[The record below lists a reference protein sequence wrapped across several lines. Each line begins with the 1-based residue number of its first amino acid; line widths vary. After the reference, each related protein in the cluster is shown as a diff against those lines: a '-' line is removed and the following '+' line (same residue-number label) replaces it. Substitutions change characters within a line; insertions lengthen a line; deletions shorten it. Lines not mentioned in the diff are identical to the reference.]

1 MARKSRKQTAAPM
14 PAPSLYVHVALYIRL
29 SVEDNKK
36 RGCSVENQKLVLNDF
51 LSDKPDFVVYDT
63 YIDNGATGT
72 NFHRPGFQQ
81 MLSDI
86 EAGHINCVIV
96 KDLSRLGR
104 NSIDTGYYIE
114 QYFHAHNVRFIAVT
128 DQFDTADSGNLHG
141 GIMLPLK
148 NMINEA
154 YALDIGRK
162 IKAQARQAMKDGDY
176 IGARA
181 PYGYRKDPDNCHKL
195 LIDENTAPVVKQIF
209 EWAHEHVSL
218 NRIVRNL
225 NEMGIPAPSHYK
237 KATGEITSPGLIGSG
252 KWQTRT
258 VMKILES
265 EVYTGD
271 LVQGKTKIVDHQQVK
286 AGEDNLIIAKCTHEP
301 IISHELF
308 HAVQEYRK
316 QICEESKAT
325 PKRPYTPNIFKG
337 KVFCA
342 DCGRSLHRQRAE
354 RRKGPDTYWF
364 HCLTNSRVEKDS
376 CKGATMQEKE
386 LISTVTAILEK
397 ELTVALGMS
406 LPLFQLE
413 ARQKQEKDKL
423 KIQMSA
429 KRQEIEKT
437 RRLIRGLYENF
448 VQGILTNDEYFELKA
463 DYEHAIN
470 ALSGE
475 IEVFEKSMDSLDNQ
489 LARYRAMEKDA
500 KTLAQDHVLTA
511 ELIERLIERI
521 EIDHERNIHV
531 TFRFKNE
538 FQGKAVESCKT
549 ESLSIPN
556 QKLILREKAMSL
568 PEWDNSEILEFI
580 DNGHTGTNFERP
592 AVQELLTMVQAGK
605 INCIIVKD
613 LSRFGRNSIET
624 GYFIERVFPLY
635 HTRFISVSDDFDTA
649 NFKGDTGGIDI
660 AFKYLISECYSR
672 DMSMKTKSAKYAKM
686 RRGEYQSVICPYG
699 YRKSADGRMEPDED
713 VAPNVQMIFQW
724 ASEGNTAAEI
734 TRKLYAMNIPT
745 PGEYRKLK
753 GKDYYNVSRTNGVWS
768 TSTVLRIL
776 EDQRYIGTYVIGK
789 RKVKEIGSRHTQLKD
804 ESEWFKIP
812 NHHPAIVSVD
822 LFEKANASIK
832 RFSLLNKKPRDY
844 LLRGKVFCGCCD
856 HAMSLRNG
864 AWFYCRHSEVAETLS
879 CHGVRI
885 KMADLEQVVF
895 ETIRAQMC
903 PALGIDSNKDK
914 LDLQTVQQ
922 AEHEEKL
929 RSIQD
934 SKRHLYEQYALG
946 EIDLET
952 YRTRKAVY
960 DTELV
965 QAKNVHA
972 VITAQTKQIKSDYEI
987 KLKQQEI
994 VQEVGNANMLTK
1006 ALIDRL
1012 INKVYVF
1019 PGERIEIEYATQDFL
1034 ETKESEKEV

>member
-1 MARKSRKQTAAPM
+1 MARKSRKQKAAPM

-225 NEMGIPAPSHYK
+225 NEIGIPAPSHYK

-308 HAVQEYRK
+308 NAVQEYRK

-337 KVFCA
+337 KVFCT

-376 CKGATMQEKE
+376 CKGAMIQEKE

-538 FQGKAVESCKT
+538 FQGKAVESC
-549 ESLSIPN
+549 
-556 QKLILREKAMSL
+556 A
-568 PEWDNSEILEFI
+568 
-580 DNGHTGTNFERP
+580 
-592 AVQELLTMVQAGK
+592 TM
-605 INCIIVKD
+605 
-613 LSRFGRNSIET
+613 
-624 GYFIERVFPLY
+624 
-635 HTRFISVSDDFDTA
+635 
-649 NFKGDTGGIDI
+649 
-660 AFKYLISECYSR
+660 
-672 DMSMKTKSAKYAKM
+672 
-686 RRGEYQSVICPYG
+686 
-699 YRKSADGRMEPDED
+699 
-713 VAPNVQMIFQW
+713 
-724 ASEGNTAAEI
+724 
-734 TRKLYAMNIPT
+734 
-745 PGEYRKLK
+745 
-753 GKDYYNVSRTNGVWS
+753 
-768 TSTVLRIL
+768 
-776 EDQRYIGTYVIGK
+776 
-789 RKVKEIGSRHTQLKD
+789 
-804 ESEWFKIP
+804 
-812 NHHPAIVSVD
+812 
-822 LFEKANASIK
+822 
-832 RFSLLNKKPRDY
+832 
-844 LLRGKVFCGCCD
+844 
-856 HAMSLRNG
+856 
-864 AWFYCRHSEVAETLS
+864 
-879 CHGVRI
+879 
-885 KMADLEQVVF
+885 
-895 ETIRAQMC
+895 
-903 PALGIDSNKDK
+903 
-914 LDLQTVQQ
+914 
-922 AEHEEKL
+922 
-929 RSIQD
+929 
-934 SKRHLYEQYALG
+934 
-946 EIDLET
+946 
-952 YRTRKAVY
+952 
-960 DTELV
+960 
-965 QAKNVHA
+965 
-972 VITAQTKQIKSDYEI
+972 
-987 KLKQQEI
+987 
-994 VQEVGNANMLTK
+994 
-1006 ALIDRL
+1006 
-1012 INKVYVF
+1012 
-1019 PGERIEIEYATQDFL
+1019 
-1034 ETKESEKEV
+1034 

>member
-1 MARKSRKQTAAPM
+1 MKYLCLELYKLKRRKVFLTFVLILGVELLFVFSNYGNNENFLGMISDPNAPAWEDLIVGPATMNGLFLPILAAVIASRICDMEHRGNTWKLLECNNENRKAIWFCKFTVVTVLMLAAILIQ
-14 PAPSLYVHVALYIRL
+14 ALVIVAYGNAVGI
-29 SVEDNKK
+29 VEPLPVKTLW
-36 RGCSVENQKLVLNDF
+36 EFVLGTVMVT
-51 LSDKPDFVVYDT
+51 FVVVT
-63 YIDNGATGT
+63 IQVFFSLVFANQLI
-72 NFHRPGFQQ
+72 P
-81 MLSDI
+81 M
-86 EAGHINCVIV
+86 
-96 KDLSRLGR
+96 
-104 NSIDTGYYIE
+104 SIG
-114 QYFHAHNVRFIAVT
+114 
-128 DQFDTADSGNLHG
+128 
-141 GIMLPLK
+141 M
-148 NMINEA
+148 
-154 YALDIGRK
+154 
-162 IKAQARQAMKDGDY
+162 
-176 IGARA
+176 IGA
-181 PYGYRKDPDNCHKL
+181 
-195 LIDENTAPVVKQIF
+195 
-209 EWAHEHVSL
+209 
-218 NRIVRNL
+218 
-225 NEMGIPAPSHYK
+225 
-237 KATGEITSPGLIGSG
+237 LIG
-252 KWQTRT
+252 
-258 VMKILES
+258 
-265 EVYTGD
+265 
-271 LVQGKTKIVDHQQVK
+271 
-286 AGEDNLIIAKCTHEP
+286 
-301 IISHELF
+301 F
-308 HAVQEYRK
+308 
-316 QICEESKAT
+316 
-325 PKRPYTPNIFKG
+325 
-337 KVFCA
+337 
-342 DCGRSLHRQRAE
+342 
-354 RRKGPDTYWF
+354 
-364 HCLTNSRVEKDS
+364 
-376 CKGATMQEKE
+376 
-386 LISTVTAILEK
+386 ISTL
-397 ELTVALGMS
+397 
-406 LPLFQLE
+406 LP
-413 ARQKQEKDKL
+413 
-423 KIQMSA
+423 
-429 KRQEIEKT
+429 
-437 RRLIRGLYENF
+437 
-448 VQGILTNDEYFELKA
+448 
-463 DYEHAIN
+463 
-470 ALSGE
+470 
-475 IEVFEKSMDSLDNQ
+475 
-489 LARYRAMEKDA
+489 
-500 KTLAQDHVLTA
+500 
-511 ELIERLIERI
+511 
-521 EIDHERNIHV
+521 
-531 TFRFKNE
+531 
-538 FQGKAVESCKT
+538 
-549 ESLSIPN
+549 
-556 QKLILREKAMSL
+556 
-568 PEWDNSEILEFI
+568 
-580 DNGHTGTNFERP
+580 TG
-592 AVQELLTMVQAGK
+592 
-605 INCIIVKD
+605 
-613 LSRFGRNSIET
+613 
-624 GYFIERVFPLY
+624 
-635 HTRFISVSDDFDTA
+635 
-649 NFKGDTGGIDI
+649 
-660 AFKYLISECYSR
+660 
-672 DMSMKTKSAKYAKM
+672 M

-832 RFSLLNKKPRDY
+832 RFSLSNKKPRDY

-864 AWFYCRHSEVAETLS
+864 AWFYCRHSEVAETLP

-972 VITAQTKQIKSDYEI
+972 VITAQIKQIKSDYEI

-1019 PGERIEIEYATQDFL
+1019 PGDRIEIEYATQDFL